1 MANLHLVTGYAGTPH
16 ISAGDAGA
24 LNASIIGSG
33 QYVMD
38 YGNKLAATVVT
49 NNLVRVHDGV
59 IIMQGRQI
67 RIEENTTVDLTID
80 SGVSGYKRN
89 DLIVARYTKNASTGV
104 EEANLVVIKG
114 TQSTGSAT
122 DPAYTVG
129 DILSGAVKADFPL
142 YRILIDGLNVKE
154 PVALFNVVENLGE
167 HINNKRNPH
176 NVTAAQV
183 GAAAS
188 NHTHS
193 ITSMSGTLPIENGG
207 TGATSASAARNALG
221 LGDTIGALPVAN
233 GGTGATTVA
242 EARKNLGLGN
252 TAEAV
257 PVANGGTGAT
267 TASDARKNLG
277 VPTFSWNADT
287 GTLTITT

>member
-1 MANLHLVTGYAGTPH
+1 MANLHLVTGYAGAPH

-67 RIEENTTVDLTID
+67 RIEENTTVDLAID
-80 SGVSGYKRN
+80 SGVSGYQRN
-89 DLIVARYTKNASTGV
+89 DLIVARYTKDASTGV

-114 TQSTGSAT
+114 TQSTGGAS

-129 DILSGAVKADFPL
+129 DILHGAVKADFPL
-142 YRILIDGLNVKE
+142 YRITIDGLNAKE
-154 PVALFNVVENLGE
+154 PVALFNVVGNFSGHIENK
-167 HINNKRNPH
+167 NNPH
-176 NVTAAQV
+176 NVTAEQV
-183 GAAAS
+183 GAAAA

-193 ITSMSGTLPIENGG
+193 ITSMSGTLPIEKGG

-221 LGDTIGALPVAN
+221 LGNTTGAVPIAN
-233 GGTGATTVA
+233 GGTGATTA
-242 EARKNLGLGN
+242 AAARNALGLGN
-252 TAEAV
+252 TKGAV

-267 TASDARKNLG
+267 TAANARKNLG
-277 VPTFSWNADT
+277 VPTFAWNADT
-287 GTLTITT
+287 ATLTITT

>member
-38 YGNKLAATVVT
+38 YGSKLSATVVT

-67 RIEENTTVDLTID
+67 RIEENTTVDLAID
-80 SGVSGYKRN
+80 SGVSGYYRN
-89 DLIVARYTKNASTGV
+89 DLIVARYTKDASTGV

-114 TQSTGSAT
+114 TQSTSSAT

-129 DILSGAVKADFPL
+129 DILNGAVKADFPL
-142 YRILIDGLNVKE
+142 YRISIDGLNAKE
-154 PVALFNVVENLGE
+154 PVALFNVVGNFGE
-167 HINNKRNPH
+167 HIGNKNNPH

-193 ITSMSGTLPIENGG
+193 ITSMSGTLSIAKGG

-221 LGDTIGALPVAN
+221 LGNTTGALPIAN
-233 GGTGATTVA
+233 GGTGATSA
-242 EARKNLGLGN
+242 AAAR
-252 TAEAV
+252 TA
-257 PVANGGTGAT
+257 
-267 TASDARKNLG
+267 LG
-277 VPTFSWNADT
+277 VTPANIGAAKSDHTHAYSAITGKPTFTWDAST
-287 GTLTITT
+287 GTLAIKV